1 MSAGRHGPAVPAGAR
16 TARTARTAGLVGCLR
31 CGRVAPMG
39 QPTCTRCGA
48 RLHSRLPDSVQRV
61 WAWWLAGLVA
71 YIPANLYPMMITETV
86 TATYSST
93 IVGGAVDLI
102 SYGDPFV
109 GIVVLLASL
118 AIPVGKFVAIAWVMR
133 SIRRARRGK
142 AHRLHQL
149 YEAVEFIGRWSMI
162 DVFVVAILAA
172 LVHLGQVAGIVPGL
186 AAICFGASVI
196 FTMLSAIS
204 LDPRLIWDATDPV
217 PGGDTSAGPHAARP
231 ETTGPRTAQRTQSA

>member
-1 MSAGRHGPAVPAGAR
+1 MTAQTGHGGI
-16 TARTARTAGLVGCLR
+16 TARAAGLVGCLR
-31 CGRVAPMG
+31 CGRVFPKERAV
-39 QPTCTRCGA
+39 CTRCGA
-48 RLHSRLPDSVQRV
+48 RLHSRLPDSIQRV

-71 YIPANLYPMMITETV
+71 YVPANLYPMMITETV
-86 TATYSST
+86 TETYSST

-118 AIPVGKFVAIAWVMR
+118 AIPVGKFVAIAWVMLA
-133 SIRRARRGK
+133 IRRAREGH

-186 AAICFGASVI
+186 AAICFGTSVI

-204 LDPRLIWDATDPV
+204 LDPRLIWDATDPL
-217 PGGDTSAGPHAARP
+217 PAGGARAAAAHDPAHPMPPRAG
-231 ETTGPRTAQRTQSA
+231 QRTHPT

>member
-1 MSAGRHGPAVPAGAR
+1 MDQTVCA
-16 TARTARTAGLVGCLR
+16 
-31 CGRVAPMG
+31 
-39 QPTCTRCGA
+39 RCGA
-48 RLHSRLPDSVQRV
+48 RLESRLRDSTQRV
-61 WAWWLAGLVA
+61 WAWWIAGLVA

-86 TATYSST
+86 TQTYSST

-102 SYGDPFV
+102 SHGDPFV
-109 GIVVLLASL
+109 GIIVLLASL
-118 AIPVGKFVAIAWVMR
+118 AIPVGKFVAIGWVMLAV
-133 SIRRARRGK
+133 RRARQGH

-204 LDPRLIWDATDPV
+204 LDPRLIWDATDPLPARAV
-217 PGGDTSAGPHAARP
+217 PTATRAETAHGPANPITSGPHA
-231 ETTGPRTAQRTQSA
+231 GQRTQST

>member
-1 MSAGRHGPAVPAGAR
+1 MSAAGRHHGGL
-16 TARTARTAGLVGCLR
+16 TARAAGLVGCVR

-39 QPTCTRCGA
+39 QTACTRCGA

-61 WAWWLAGLVA
+61 WAWWLAGLIA
-71 YIPANLYPMMITETV
+71 YIPANIYPMMITETV
-86 TATYSST
+86 AGRYAGT

-102 SYGDPFV
+102 AHGDAAV
-109 GIVVLLASL
+109 GIIVLLASL

-133 SIRRARRGK
+133 SIRRARKGH

-196 FTMLSAIS
+196 CTMLSAIS
-204 LDPRLIWDATDPV
+204 LDPRLIWDATDSVDAASAV
-217 PGGDTSAGPHAARP
+217 PEAATAASDVATAAG
-231 ETTGPRTAQRTQSA
+231 QRTQGA